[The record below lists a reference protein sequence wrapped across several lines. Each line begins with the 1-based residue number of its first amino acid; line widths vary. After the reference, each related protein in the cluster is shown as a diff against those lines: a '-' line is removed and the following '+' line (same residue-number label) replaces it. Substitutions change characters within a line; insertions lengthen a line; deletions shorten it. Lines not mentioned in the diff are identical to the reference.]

1 MEVNEAMARIFDP
14 ASGVDFVITAT
25 NPDIAFGS
33 HGPLPSVFGGI
44 AFIWRRRNPRL
55 SGPSRIRQIARWAI
69 AIYDL
74 QLTEG
79 KLAAEKE
86 AAANQWPMAIAI
98 VDSTAHLVLF
108 QRADQ
113 TQLGSMEVSVGKA
126 MTAVRFRRSTKVF
139 EEAIAAGGAG
149 VRITTMPGV
158 LALEGG
164 VPIIVDG
171 QVIGAIGVSGMLSTQ
186 DAQVAAAGLA
196 ALSA

>member
-1 MEVNEAMARIFDP
+1 MTAMSQTSP
-14 ASGVDFVITAT
+14 AS
-25 NPDIAFGS
+25 NL
-33 HGPLPSVFGGI
+33 PLPYGPPI
-44 AFIWRRRNPRL
+44 ALAVAKTIM
-55 SGPSRIRQIARWAI
+55 A
-69 AIYDL
+69 
-74 QLTEG
+74 
-79 KLAAEKE
+79 AAEKE